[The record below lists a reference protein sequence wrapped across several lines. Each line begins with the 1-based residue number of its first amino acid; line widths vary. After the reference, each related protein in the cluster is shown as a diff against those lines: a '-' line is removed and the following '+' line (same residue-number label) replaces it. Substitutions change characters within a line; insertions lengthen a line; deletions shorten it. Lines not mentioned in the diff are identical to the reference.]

1 MRRSKIIP
9 IHRNMGV
16 TERMLGMGLMG
27 SPPIPCLY
35 RLYGRLIGSRAD
47 TNTDADADADVR
59 EFYS

>member
-1 MRRSKIIP
+1 MRRLKIIP

-47 TNTDADADADVR
+47 TEADADAEVR

>member
-1 MRRSKIIP
+1 MRRLKIIP

-47 TNTDADADADVR
+47 TEAEVR